1 MSADR
6 VVFLPRAARE
16 IKAVPASERRRLR
29 DGLEHPRI
37 GALNLDIKPLSGHP
51 PYKRLRIGAC
61 RVIYTQDVDAA
72 AFEVVFTVVAVV
84 NRRDLRQAVKKL
96 R

>member
-16 IKAVPASERRRLR
+16 IKAVPAPEQRRVR
-29 DGLEHPRI
+29 DGLEHLRI

-51 PYKRLRIGAC
+51 PYKRLRIGTW
-61 RVIYTQDVDAA
+61 RVIYTQNVDTEAS
-72 AFEVVFTVVAVV
+72 EVLFTVVAVV